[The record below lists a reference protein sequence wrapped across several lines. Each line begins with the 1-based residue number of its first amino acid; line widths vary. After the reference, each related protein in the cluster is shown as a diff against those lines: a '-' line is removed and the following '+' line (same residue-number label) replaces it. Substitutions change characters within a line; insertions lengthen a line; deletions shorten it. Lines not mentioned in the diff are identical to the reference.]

1 MLNFIKAQEKF
12 RWGYNTV
19 IHIEDNVVM
28 LKGTPKELTKEFTQ
42 CILSFKETMMTE
54 FQLKEEEIYKII
66 AKCGEIAFMSNEE
79 RQEYLNAL
87 LEGDKE

>member
-1 MLNFIKAQEKF
+1 
-12 RWGYNTV
+12 
-19 IHIEDNVVM
+19 M
-28 LKGTPKELTKEFTQ
+28 LKGTPKELTKEFTH
-42 CILSFKETMMTE
+42 CILSFKETMMNE

-87 LEGDKE
+87 LEGDK

>member
-1 MLNFIKAQEKF
+1 MLSFIKAQEKF
-12 RWGYNTV
+12 RWGCNTV

-28 LKGTPKELTKEFTQ
+28 LKGTPKELTKEFTH
-42 CILSFKETMMTE
+42 CILSFKETMMNE

-87 LEGDKE
+87 LEGDK